1 MLLNA
6 WRALVVRW
14 AAKVSGVLLRRRRN
28 VKGESDAR
36 GSEACHWSK
45 GNRCTLDGVDW
56 TGRGVVN
63 CGGGGGADEDAEDED
78 DDDDVDVDVAARL
91 GFSC

>member
-36 GSEACHWSK
+36 GSEACHCCK
-45 GNRCTLDGVDW
+45 LDGVDW
-56 TGRGVVN
+56 TDGLGVVN
-63 CGGGGGADEDAEDED
+63 CGGRGGADEDADDEE